1 MRIRPLLCL
10 AVVSAA
16 ALAGCSKK
24 EHAAYNVAEAPLVQ
38 VSADLAAGKTT
49 AVAVTTAYIDRIKT
63 YDGPLHAVILIAP
76 DALDQAAASDKR
88 RTAGKALGPL
98 DGVPI
103 LIKDNIDA
111 AGMVTTAGSYALIDN
126 LAARD
131 AEVTKR
137 LRAAGAVIL
146 GKTNLSE
153 WAGWR
158 GTSSFNG
165 SAVGGSPK
173 NPYDLTRTP
182 AGSSSGPGIAAAMS
196 FAAATVGSETS
207 GSVIG
212 PANVNGLVGMKPT
225 IALVSRRGI
234 VPIGHTHDTAGPMA
248 RSVTDAA
255 ALLNVLAGSDPGD
268 PDSKDADAHKTD
280 YVAALNAGSLK
291 GVRLGV
297 IRGLRGSTAKTEPV
311 FDAAMEVLKAQGA
324 ELVDIPTD
332 QIEDLGPQMRT
343 VLLYDF
349 KQDVGAYLATTS
361 PDRVKTRTLTDLIAF
376 HKTDARENGHRNE
389 VWEESDATT
398 GFDDPIYIQTL
409 ADERQRSREGGID
422 RLLTTYNVSA
432 LVNLS
437 GGPAQPIPPD
447 GTINSTP
454 RPPGSAPPCP
464 CGPQMTIYAAGAGY
478 PHLTV
483 PMGQADGLPVGLSFI
498 GTAWSEAT
506 LLSYGYAYEQA
517 SHKRAPPP
525 TLKPAAEK

>member
-1 MRIRPLLCL
+1 MRIRPVLCIAL
-10 AVVSAA
+10 VSAL

-24 EHAAYNVAEAPLVQ
+24 EQAYSVEEVPLTQ
-38 VSADLAAGKTT
+38 ITADLAAGKTT
-49 AVAVTTAYIDRIKT
+49 AVAVTNAYIRRIKA
-63 YDGPLHAVILIAP
+63 YDGPLHAVIGIAP

-88 RTAGKALGPL
+88 RAAGKSLGPL

-111 AGMVTTAGSYALIDN
+111 VGMPTTAGSYVLIDN
-126 LAARD
+126 LPAKD
-131 AEVTKR
+131 AEVTRR
-137 LRAAGAVIL
+137 LRAASAVIL
-146 GKTNLSE
+146 GKTNLSQ

-165 SAVGGSPK
+165 STVGGSPK

-182 AGSSSGPGIAAAMS
+182 AGSSSGPGIAAAVS

-212 PANVNGLVGMKPT
+212 PANVGGLVGMKPT
-225 IALVSRRGI
+225 IALISRRGI
-234 VPIGHTHDTAGPMA
+234 VPISHTHDIAGPMA

-255 ALLNVLAGSDPGD
+255 ALLNVLAGSDAGD

-280 YVAALNAGSLK
+280 YVAALNAASLK

-297 IRGLRGSTAKTEPV
+297 VRGVRGYTPQTQPV
-311 FDAAMEVLKAQGA
+311 FDAALEALKAQGA
-324 ELVDIPTD
+324 ELVEIPDD
-332 QIEDLGPQMRT
+332 QIEDIGALMRV

-349 KQDVGAYLATTS
+349 KQDVAAYLATTS

-376 HKTDARENGHRNE
+376 HTTDAREKTHSNE
-389 VWEESDATT
+389 VWEASDATT
-398 GFDDPIYIQTL
+398 GFDTPEYTQTL
-409 ADERQRSREGGID
+409 AEERRKSREDGID
-422 RLLTTYNVSA
+422 RLLAAYNVSA

-437 GGPAQPIPPD
+437 GAPAQPIPPD
-447 GTINSTP
+447 GTVNTTP
-454 RPPGSAPPCP
+454 RPPGAAPPCP
-464 CGPQMTIYAAGAGY
+464 CGPQMTLYAAAAGY

-483 PMGQADGLPVGLSFI
+483 PMGQVDGLPVGLSFI
-498 GTAWSEAT
+498 GTAWSDAQ

-517 SHKRAPPP
+517 SHKRVPPP
-525 TLKPAAEK
+525 AAKP

>member
-1 MRIRPLLCL
+1 MRFHPLLCL
-10 AVVSAA
+10 ALVS

-24 EHAAYNVAEAPLVQ
+24 EQAAYNVEEVPLVQ
-38 VSADLAAGKTT
+38 ISADLAAGKTS
-49 AVAVTTAYIDRIKT
+49 AVAVTKAYIDRIKA
-63 YDGPLHAVILIAP
+63 YDGPLHAVILVAP
-76 DALDQAAASDKR
+76 DALDQATASDKR
-88 RTAGKALGPL
+88 RAAGKDLGPL

-103 LIKDNIDA
+103 LLKDNMDA
-111 AGMVTTAGSYALIDN
+111 VGMPTTAGSYALIDN
-126 LAARD
+126 LPLRD
-131 AEVTKR
+131 AEVTRR

-146 GKTNLSE
+146 GKTNLSQ

-158 GTSSFNG
+158 STSSFNG
-165 SAVGGSPK
+165 STVGGSPK
-173 NPYDLTRTP
+173 NPYDLLRNP
-182 AGSSSGPGIAAAMS
+182 GGSSSGPGIAAAES

-207 GSVIG
+207 GSIIG
-212 PANVNGLVGMKPT
+212 PANNDGLVGMKPT

-248 RSVTDAA
+248 RTVTDAA
-255 ALLNVLAGSDPGD
+255 ALLNALAGSDPGD

-280 YVAALNAGSLK
+280 YVAALSAGSLK

-297 IRGLRGSTAKTEPV
+297 VRGGLRGYTAQTQPV
-311 FDAAMEVLKAQGA
+311 FDAALEVLKAQGA
-324 ELVDIPTD
+324 ELIDIPGD
-332 QIEDLGPQMRT
+332 QIVDLGPQMRT

-349 KQDVGAYLATTS
+349 KQDVNAYLAGTS

-376 HKTDARENGHRNE
+376 NKSDAREKSHGNE
-389 VWEESDATT
+389 IWEESDATT
-398 GFDDPIYIQTL
+398 GFDNPEYIQTL
-409 ADERQRSREGGID
+409 GDERRKSREEGID
-422 RLLTTYNVSA
+422 KLLTDYNVSA

-447 GTINSTP
+447 GTVSTVP

-483 PMGQADGLPVGLSFI
+483 PMGQVDGLPVGLSFI
-498 GTAWSEAT
+498 GTAWTEAK

-517 SHKRAPPP
+517 SHKRLPPP
-525 TLKPAAEK
+525 APKR